1 MHRIILIDVIG
12 VHVLIVNRVCAI
24 SAEPDSE
31 SIPTKVNAVYG
42 ITTRSDSEDIS
53 TTANVVYG
61 IKGDSMHCVVH
72 DVN

>member
-1 MHRIILIDVIG
+1 MHRIILIGVIG
-12 VHVLIVNRVCAI
+12 VLIVNRVCAI

-42 ITTRSDSEDIS
+42 ITTRSADSEDIS